1 MSKIIFIVPARSGSK
16 GLPEKNLQ
24 KIGEKALV
32 RIALETAVNVAKDFE
47 QTKIILSTDS
57 DLIARETAGLGVD
70 IHERSEASS
79 SDTASAADLL
89 AEMITC
95 YSWELEEVICYLQP
109 TSPLRMES
117 DVRSCLQLALSLE
130 GPVVSVVDPNFH
142 PMKSLLVQPNDRL
155 EEFVATAPTANRQ
168 MLPRMVNPNG
178 AVYVFRVGEF
188 VVHGAVPINGAIAY
202 QMPFLR
208 SLDIDSAGDL
218 DLIRKLV
225 IANVV

>member
-1 MSKIIFIVPARSGSK
+1 MSKIIFIVPARCGSK

-24 KIGEKALV
+24 KIGDKALV
-32 RIALETAVNVAKDFE
+32 RIALETAVNVSKDFE
-47 QTKIILSTDS
+47 QTRVILSTDS
-57 DLIARETAGLGVD
+57 ELIARETAGLGVD
-70 IHERSEASS
+70 VHERSEASS

-89 AEMITC
+89 AEIIAA
-95 YSWELEEVICYLQP
+95 YSLGLDEVICYLQP
-109 TSPLRMES
+109 TSPLRMET
-117 DVRSCLQLALSLE
+117 DVRSCLQLALSRE
-130 GPVVSVVDPNFH
+130 GPVVSVVHPNFH

-168 MLPRMVNPNG
+168 RLPRMVNPNG

-188 VVHGAVPINGAIAY
+188 LAHGVVPMKGAIAY
-202 QMPFLR
+202 EMPFLR